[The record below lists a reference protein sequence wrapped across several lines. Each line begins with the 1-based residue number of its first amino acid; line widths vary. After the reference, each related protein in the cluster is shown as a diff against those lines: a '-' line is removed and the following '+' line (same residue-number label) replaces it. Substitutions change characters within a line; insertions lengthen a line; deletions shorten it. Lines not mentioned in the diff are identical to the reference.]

1 MVESELILLV
11 VAAVGAFAISASA
24 GLGGSLLMVPTM
36 MVIFG
41 PKQGVAIAALLLAF
55 NNVAKAVAYRKTLP
69 VKKSLLVVV
78 PTVIGAFIGASLL
91 ARAPETWVVTAV
103 IASLAASLVVEAVSG
118 TSQRTVGAPL
128 LAGAAGVTSGFS
140 GTSGPLKG
148 VAVRGLGL
156 DRRHTV
162 GAATLASLAGD
173 VTKSLTFAGEGL
185 LGSRQLLLA
194 LACIPLMIGGTML
207 GYQFNGRLGDDGY
220 RKWFWLIIGAYGL
233 RLAGVLPS

>member
-1 MVESELILLV
+1 MVESELILLI
-11 VAAVGAFAISASA
+11 VAAVGSFAISASA

-41 PKQGVAIAALLLAF
+41 PKEGVAVAALLLAF
-55 NNVAKAVAYRKTLP
+55 NNVAKVVAYRRSLP
-69 VKKSLLVVV
+69 VTKSLLVVL
-78 PTVIGAFIGASLL
+78 PTMIGAFVGASLL
-91 ARAPETWVVTAV
+91 ARAPESWVVTAV
-103 IASLAASLVVEAVSG
+103 IASLAASLMAEAVTGS
-118 TSQRTVGAPL
+118 SERRAGAPL

-156 DRRHTV
+156 DRRYTV

-185 LGSRQLLLA
+185 LGGRQLMLA
-194 LACIPLMIGGTML
+194 LACIPLMIGGTTL